1 MFFLLCPYPRVKFS
15 ALEASMSSSVNAV
28 PPGFHTVTASITCKD
43 AARAIQFYKDAFGAV
58 ERLRMASPDG
68 RVNHAEL
75 QIGDSII
82 FMGDEFPGMTAAPAA
97 DLLPS
102 QSIYLYVKDVD
113 SLFNQAVGA
122 GCKESMPVTDMFWGD
137 RYGKV
142 IDPFGHHWGISTH
155 VEDVSPEE
163 MDRRAAEW
171 MAQMNAKAMAA
182 GQS

>member
-1 MFFLLCPYPRVKFS
+1 
-15 ALEASMSSSVNAV
+15 MSSAVRAV
-28 PPGFHTVTASITCKD
+28 PQAFHTVTASITCKD
-43 AARAIQFYKDAFGAV
+43 AARAIEFYKTAFGAV

-82 FMGDEFPGMTAAPAA
+82 FMGDEFPGMTVAPAQ
-97 DLLPS
+97 DSLPS
-102 QSIYLYVKDVD
+102 ASLYLYVEDAD
-113 SLFNQAVGA
+113 SVFNQAVSA
-122 GCKESMPVTDMFWGD
+122 GCQASMPVTTMFWGD

-155 VEDVSPEE
+155 VEDVSQEE

-171 MAQMNAKAMAA
+171 MAQMNAKSMAA